1 MLISVFGNQARLQSF
16 LSFSRLCHTDA
27 LIGAGLQEVL
37 RQRHR
42 VPDVRR
48 LRIRPDQPTR
58 RKRTSRQNRL
68 RHRQVSYL
76 GGRPN
81 DVTQFGI
88 IFDPPPTP
96 PIIALFN
103 TVVTKSL
110 TLQYKAM
117 TSFVD
122 DFQCIFNLL

>member
-1 MLISVFGNQARLQSF
+1 MIYLTNINNPNKLLNLDYTMLISVFGNQARLQSF
-16 LSFSRLCHTDA
+16 QSFSRLCHTDA

-76 GGRPN
+76 GGR
-81 DVTQFGI
+81 
-88 IFDPPPTP
+88 
-96 PIIALFN
+96 AR
-103 TVVTKSL
+103 
-110 TLQYKAM
+110 M
-117 TSFVD
+117 TSR
-122 DFQCIFNLL
+122 NLE